1 MYGNQ
6 DKLEV
11 KCAKAINV
19 ARRNAINHYALL
31 WLQSVFFPKY
41 FIYIKS
47 FVFRFIIFNTQN
59 LQIVKGGILDVTQ
72 RRQLEVPQMNVEV

>member
-31 WLQSVFFPKY
+31 WLQSVFFK
-41 FIYIKS
+41 IYIKS
-47 FVFRFIIFNTQN
+47 FVLRFIISNTQN
-59 LQIVKGGILDVTQ
+59 LQIVKVGILDVTQ
-72 RRQLEVPQMNVEV
+72 RRQLEAPQKNVEV